1 MSRRRLMLHFHPG
14 DADPSAVGNA
24 LARIAPEVARLMH
37 HAPGLAHAG
46 EHVASIEF
54 ELGDNT
60 DATIA
65 RAAEIAMTVADSI
78 DAARS
83 VALVGTDVDFVACE
97 PQPIRFAYFMRR
109 RHDFTHDQYLARYND
124 VHAQFGIDTP
134 GIEGYT
140 QFHVDLEASAAA
152 AAVIGFGV
160 CDIDSVS
167 ELHLT
172 SLDTFFKA
180 LAAAGFGTEATED
193 EERFVDRANSWDYVY
208 EISERAE
215 GALA

>member
-1 MSRRRLMLHFHPG
+1 MLHFHPG
-14 DADPSAVGNA
+14 DAEPSAVSSA
-24 LARIAPEVARLMH
+24 LAGAAPEVPRLMH

-54 ELGDNT
+54 ELGDDT
-60 DATIA
+60 AGDRATIA
-65 RAAEIAMTVADSI
+65 RAAEIAATIADSI

-83 VALVGTDVDFVACE
+83 VALIGTDVDFVPCE

-109 RHDFTHDQYLARYND
+109 RHDFTHDQYLARYHD

-152 AAVIGFGV
+152 AAAIGFGV

-180 LAAAGFGTEATED
+180 LVAAGFGTEATED
-193 EERFVDRANSWDYVY
+193 EARFVDRANSWDYVY
-208 EISERAE
+208 ERSGGDSDNSSA
-215 GALA
+215 G